1 MTTIPRTGRAPGRA
15 AAAGMRWPGGAPHS
29 HGRALGCRK
38 QHCLCAMLATLA
50 LAVAHSRAVRPA
62 AVAPAAFPTAGCARA
77 EALPARPHQTP
88 RSGRHGHEAQD
99 EEGPGAGARRAEG
112 QGGRKGRRSAE
123 DCPGFT
129 GDRAAAALT
138 QDMEHKDRRCLAEG
152 CPLLPLRMVGWCI
165 ARGGG

>member
-62 AVAPAAFPTAGCARA
+62 AVAPAPSPRPVVLGRRLCR
-77 EALPARPHQTP
+77 PART
-88 RSGRHGHEAQD
+88 
-99 EEGPGAGARRAEG
+99 
-112 QGGRKGRRSAE
+112 K
-123 DCPGFT
+123 
-129 GDRAAAALT
+129 
-138 QDMEHKDRRCLAEG
+138 
-152 CPLLPLRMVGWCI
+152 LR
-165 ARGGG
+165 ARGATATKRKTKKAPVLAPVEPRAKEDAKVDARQKTAQVSLETELRQLSHKTWSTRIADAWRKVVRFFL